1 MSANAV
7 VQTIHIDPLDISFL
21 ETDRDLNKPS
31 PKEYSLSLFGPVMK
45 VPTGLTNCPE
55 AMHLAPLRQVGAQRY
70 RLSVLSVSLPA
81 AFCALYNNSATVQ
94 IRVTFLAPSG
104 SRTNFEVLSSPKRL
118 EIPTEEL
125 KVKKEKSEN
134 VILGG
139 FEPIEFSKLLDDQN
153 EKFRISIVYSH

>member
-1 MSANAV
+1 
-7 VQTIHIDPLDISFL
+7 
-21 ETDRDLNKPS
+21 
-31 PKEYSLSLFGPVMK
+31 
-45 VPTGLTNCPE
+45 
-55 AMHLAPLRQVGAQRY
+55 
-70 RLSVLSVSLPA
+70 
-81 AFCALYNNSATVQ
+81 
-94 IRVTFLAPSG
+94 
-104 SRTNFEVLSSPKRL
+104 LSSPKRL